1 MESIK
6 LKSLTFPQYTNILG
20 LSVQTIAIE
29 DKKIRFLEFYPDH
42 GWILVVVEDK
52 AKNFR
57 SALIPFNAASFIA
70 PTEDF
75 ELPPLEDKAEEPKQE
90 HASVHPK
97 VRHALMGTQPQT
109 IPDPD
114 IVAKLEAK
122 KPLPHFGSLHTKEGD
137 WVRVEPE
144 KRDPELEE
152 AAKWI
157 HENAEKE
164 KPKKKKKRGRP
175 RKK

>member
-122 KPLPHFGSLHTKEGD
+122 KPEKEA
-137 WVRVEPE
+137 VEP